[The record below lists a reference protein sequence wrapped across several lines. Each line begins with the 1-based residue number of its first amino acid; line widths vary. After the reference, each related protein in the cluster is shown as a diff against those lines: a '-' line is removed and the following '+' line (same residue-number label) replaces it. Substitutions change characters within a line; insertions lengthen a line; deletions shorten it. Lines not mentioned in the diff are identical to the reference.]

1 MQAARRGGGVAR
13 NAAVPGP
20 YGKKTLVNVFANV
33 YIDAI
38 PGNLTETTLADIR
51 DVAQRAGCS
60 IATVSR
66 AINTPA
72 QVRPAMLARVQ
83 AAIAELKFRPNT
95 LGRQLRG
102 ERTGLIGVM
111 LPTLSNPV
119 FADCVEGIEAAL
131 AGTDS
136 RVLLVTT
143 QYHPDRERNAIETL
157 LRQRVDGL
165 LLTLADAG
173 RNSLLDDFAAE
184 KVPYQLLYNDTPNQ
198 PCVSVDNRRAAAEGV
213 AMLIAHGHRDIA
225 MVTGALHAS
234 DRAKRRYLGYCDAME
249 HAGLTPWPAVEVDF
263 NVGAHGEPMR
273 EALMRGTGTGWRP
286 SALFCSNDLLALGV
300 IRALRQ
306 EGLSI
311 PEDMSILGFDGL
323 VFGEL
328 TTPTLATIAQP
339 SAEMGRRAAERL
351 LAQIGGQ
358 APAGDALILAHE
370 VRMGGTIR
378 SISP

>member
-1 MQAARRGGGVAR
+1 M
-13 NAAVPGP
+13 P
-20 YGKKTLVNVFANV
+20 
-33 YIDAI
+33 
-38 PGNLTETTLADIR
+38 DIR
-51 DVAQRAGCS
+51 DVAQYAGCS

-66 AINTPA
+66 AINAPE
-72 QVRPAMLARVQ
+72 QVRPQMRARVE
-83 AAIAELKFRPNT
+83 AAIAALKFRPNS

-143 QYHPDRERNAIETL
+143 QYDPERERNAIETL

-173 RNSLLDDFAAE
+173 RNSLLADFAAE
-184 KVPYQLLYNDTPNQ
+184 GVPYQLLYNDTPNQ
-198 PCVSVDNRRAAAEGV
+198 PCVSVDNRRAAADGV
-213 AMLIAHGHRDIA
+213 AMLIEQGHRDIA

-234 DRAKRRYLGYCDAME
+234 DRAQRRYEGYRDAMQT
-249 HAGLTPWPAVEVDF
+249 AGLTPWPAVEVDF
-263 NVGAHGEPMR
+263 NVGAHAESMR
-273 EALMRGTGTGWRP
+273 EALTRGTDARWHPT
-286 SALFCSNDLLALGV
+286 ALFCSNDLLALGV
-300 IRALRQ
+300 MRALRQ
-306 EGLSI
+306 TGMRI

-328 TTPTLATIAQP
+328 TAPTLATVRQP
-339 SAEMGRRAAERL
+339 SAEIGRRAAQRL
-351 LAQIGGQ
+351 LAHIGGQ
-358 APAGDALILAHE
+358 EAAGHALILEHE
-370 VRMGGTIR
+370 VRLGGTVR
-378 SISP
+378 PCEAPLR